1 MTEPINFIPM
11 TIKVY
16 GADWCSDCR
25 IAKNFIKSK
34 GIEFEYIDI
43 MDDGQAIAF
52 VEQANN
58 GRRVI
63 PTLVIDGIIH
73 TNPGINGLMK
83 ILAE

>member
-1 MTEPINFIPM
+1 MPM

-25 IAKNFIKSK
+25 IAKKFLKSK
-34 GIEFEYIDI
+34 DIEFEYIDI
-43 MDDGQAIAF
+43 TDDEQAIAF
-52 VEQANN
+52 VEQVNN

-63 PTLVIDGIIH
+63 PTLVIDGTIY

>member
-1 MTEPINFIPM
+1 M

-16 GADWCSDCR
+16 GADWCTDCR

-34 GIEFEYIDI
+34 DIDFEYIDI
-43 MDDGQAIAF
+43 TDDEQAIAF
-52 VEQANN
+52 VEQVNN

-63 PTLVIDGIIH
+63 PTLVIDGTIYI
-73 TNPGINGLMK
+73 NPGINGLMK